1 MNLILFSATYPFDG
15 GPEQTFYDPEMKHLN
30 RVFDRI
36 ILVPKKVIGNCLPL
50 PDRVTVDTSYYEL
63 LTNTNPLSLIGKVFG
78 SDLLYRELL
87 SRPSLIFYPQ
97 ALIRMVRFLAVA
109 WLTLDWVDAWV
120 RKNGIDEKN
129 VFYTYWFDSSS
140 FGIGMAKRKYPNLRV
155 ISRAHGYDIYEEI
168 YYNPPYWPFRNK
180 AMALLDA
187 LIPDAEAGR
196 KYLAQKYP
204 DHASII
210 QTDWL
215 GVPPSGFLNPQVTDH
230 IFRIISCSM
239 LVPVKRI
246 ELLMEGIL
254 RAAMRRPEQRFEW
267 VHMGNGEPRE
277 KLQKYADEK
286 FPPNA
291 TANFNGYTTRA
302 DLMEFYRKN
311 PLDVF
316 INVSVSE
323 GTPVS
328 IMEAASCGIPVIATK
343 VGGNPEIA
351 LDENG
356 LLLAPNPTP
365 DEIADAFFAFIDSSS
380 MSAAKRKG
388 SYEVWARKFNS
399 EENYRQFAE
408 RLRSI
413 GEG

>member
-1 MNLILFSATYPFDG
+1 
-15 GPEQTFYDPEMKHLN
+15 
-30 RVFDRI
+30 
-36 ILVPKKVIGNCLPL
+36 
-50 PDRVTVDTSYYEL
+50 
-63 LTNTNPLSLIGKVFG
+63 
-78 SDLLYRELL
+78 
-87 SRPSLIFYPQ
+87 
-97 ALIRMVRFLAVA
+97 
-109 WLTLDWVDAWV
+109 
-120 RKNGIDEKN
+120 
-129 VFYTYWFDSSS
+129 
-140 FGIGMAKRKYPNLRV
+140 
-155 ISRAHGYDIYEEI
+155 
-168 YYNPPYWPFRNK
+168 
-180 AMALLDA
+180 
-187 LIPDAEAGR
+187 
-196 KYLAQKYP
+196 
-204 DHASII
+204 
-210 QTDWL
+210 
-215 GVPPSGFLNPQVTDH
+215 
-230 IFRIISCSM
+230 M

>member
-1 MNLILFSATYPFDG
+1 MNLILFTSTYPFDG
-15 GPEQTFYDPEMKHLN
+15 GSEQTFLDPEMKHLN
-30 RVFDRI
+30 GVFDRI

-50 PDRVTVDTSYYEL
+50 TNRATVDTSYYQL
-63 LTNTNPLSLIGKVFG
+63 LINTNPLTLIGKVFG
-78 SDLLYRELL
+78 SDWLYRELI
-87 SRPSLIFYPQ
+87 SRPSLIFHPQ
-97 ALIRMVRFLAVA
+97 ALIRMIRFLAVA
-109 WLTLDWVDAWV
+109 WQTLDWVDAWV
-120 RKNGIDEKN
+120 RENGIGEKN
-129 VFYTYWFDSSS
+129 IFYTYWFDSSS
-140 FGIGMAKRKYPNLRV
+140 FGIGLAKRKYPNLRV
-155 ISRAHGYDIYEEI
+155 ISRAHGYDIYEEV

-180 AMALLDA
+180 AMSLLDA

-204 DHASII
+204 DHSSIM
-210 QTDWL
+210 QTHWL
-215 GVPPSGFLNPQVTDH
+215 GVPPSGFLNPQSTDH
-230 IFRIISCSM
+230 VFRIISCSM
-239 LVPVKRI
+239 IVPVKRV

-254 RAAMRRPEQRFEW
+254 SAARRRPEQRFEW
-267 VHMGNGEPRE
+267 IHMGNGKTRE
-277 KLQKYADEK
+277 KLQKNADEN

-291 TANFNGYTTRA
+291 KANFGGYTTRA
-302 DLMEFYRKN
+302 DLMEFYRNN

-328 IMEAASCGIPVIATK
+328 IMEAASCGIPVIATE

-365 DEIADAFFAFIDSSS
+365 EEIADAFFAFIDAPSI
-380 MSAAKRKG
+380 SAAKRKG
-388 SYEVWARKFNS
+388 SYDVWRRKFNAD
-399 EENYRQFAE
+399 ENFRQFAD